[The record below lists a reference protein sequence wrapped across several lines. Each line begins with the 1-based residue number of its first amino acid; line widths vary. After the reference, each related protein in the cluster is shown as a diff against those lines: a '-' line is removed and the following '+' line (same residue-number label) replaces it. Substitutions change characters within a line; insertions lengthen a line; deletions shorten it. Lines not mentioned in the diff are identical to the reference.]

1 MKLVAKT
8 FAGLE
13 PVLFNELNA
22 LGATHTKQEK
32 RAVSFEGDLNILY
45 KVNYHLRTALRILK
59 PIDQFKAR
67 HPQHI
72 YKHVYNFNWAK
83 YLKTHQTFAIDSTV
97 HSPYFTHS
105 KFVALKMKDAIVDQ
119 FRDKSGRR
127 PSVDVKNPDVRLNI
141 RINVDEVTIMLD
153 SSGFNLHK
161 RGYRASG
168 KQAPINETLA
178 AGLIAISG
186 WQPNTPYID
195 FMCGSGTFLI
205 EAACMAT
212 KTPPGYFRQKT
223 YAFENWTDFDEAIW
237 KAVKEEAHKN
247 IQTPQSKIAGF
258 DIDPK
263 MIQLSQQHLK
273 VTDFEK
279 VVQLKHSALKDSR
292 PPVELAAEGGQGIII
307 INPPYGL
314 RLKASNLVE
323 LYQSIGDAF
332 KQNYKGYTA
341 WVFSGNKQVL
351 KQLGLR
357 TSKKLTFY
365 NGAVECK
372 FHRYDLY

>member
-13 PVLFNELNA
+13 AVLSKELER
-22 LGATHTKQEK
+22 LGATKVKQEK
-32 RAVSFEGDLNILY
+32 RAVSFEADLQVLY
-45 KVNYHLRTALRILK
+45 KANYELRTALRILK
-59 PIDQFKAR
+59 PIHTFEAR
-67 HPQHI
+67 HPEHI
-72 YKHVYNFNWAK
+72 YKHIYAFNWSK

-119 FRDKSGRR
+119 FRDKTGRR
-127 PSVDVKNPDVRLNI
+127 PSVDTKEPDVRMNI

-161 RGYRASG
+161 RGYRTSG
-168 KQAPINETLA
+168 RQAPINETLA
-178 AGLIAISG
+178 AGLILTSG
-186 WQPNTPYID
+186 WQTNTPFID

-205 EAACMAT
+205 EAACLAT
-212 KTPPGYFRQKT
+212 NTPPGVLRESN
-223 YAFENWTDFDEAIW
+223 YAFENWTDFDESIW
-237 KAVKEEAHKN
+237 AKVKAETKAN
-247 IQTPQSKIAGF
+247 IKLNESTITGF

-263 MIQLSQQHLK
+263 MIALSQQHAK
-273 VTDFEK
+273 MAGFENTI
-279 VVQLKHSALKDSR
+279 QIKHSALKDSR
-292 PPVELAAEGGQGIII
+292 PPTSENEEGAQGTII

-314 RLKASNLVE
+314 RLQSKDLQA
-323 LYQSIGDAF
+323 LYKSIGDAF
-332 KQNYKGYTA
+332 KQNYTGYTA
-341 WVFSGNKQVL
+341 WVFSGSKEAL
-351 KQLGLR
+351 KRLGLR
-357 TSKKLTFY
+357 TSKKLSFY

>member
-13 PVLFNELNA
+13 PVLSNELKE
-22 LGATHTKQEK
+22 LGATKVQQEK
-32 RAVSFEGDLNILY
+32 RAVSFEGDLNLLY
-45 KVNYHLRTALRILK
+45 KANYGLQTALRILK

-72 YKHVYNFNWAK
+72 YKHVYNFNWSK
-83 YLKTHQTFAIDSTV
+83 YLKTYQTFAIDSTV

-119 FRDKSGRR
+119 FRDKTGRR
-127 PSVDVKNPDVRLNI
+127 PSVDVKNPDLRLNI

-153 SSGFNLHK
+153 SSGFSLHK
-161 RGYRASG
+161 RGYRASNR
-168 KQAPINETLA
+168 QAPINEALA
-178 AGLIAISG
+178 AGLILTSG
-186 WQPNTPYID
+186 WQPSAPYVD

-205 EAACMAT
+205 EAACLAT
-212 KTPPGYFRQKT
+212 QTPPGFFRQNRYT
-223 YAFENWTDFDEAIW
+223 FENWTDFDESLW
-237 KAVKEEAHKN
+237 KTVKAEAQAN
-247 IQTPQSKIAGF
+247 IKAPQNKITGF

-273 VTDFEK
+273 ITAFEK
-279 VVQLKHSALKDSR
+279 VIQLKHSALKDSK
-292 PPVELAAEGGQGIII
+292 PVVKVEPETQQGTIL
-307 INPPYGL
+307 INPPYGM
-314 RLKASNLVE
+314 RLKAKDLVT
-323 LYQSIGDAF
+323 LYKSIGDTF

-341 WVFSGNKQVL
+341 WVFSGNKNAL